1 MEGLKASVGM
11 GWELWGFAYSRLE
24 SLLSLKEFF
33 LLIEKTC
40 LLSSFC
46 PRSSVRHKVAEEK
59 DLSSSWQDGIPVKE
73 TAASLLV
80 CGGLCAEGFR
90 NTLSLLSRELWG

>member
-1 MEGLKASVGM
+1 MGAVGLCLFQVGIIA
-11 GWELWGFAYSRLE
+11 FIKRV
-24 SLLSLKEFF
+24 FF
-33 LLIEKTC
+33 FKLIEKTC